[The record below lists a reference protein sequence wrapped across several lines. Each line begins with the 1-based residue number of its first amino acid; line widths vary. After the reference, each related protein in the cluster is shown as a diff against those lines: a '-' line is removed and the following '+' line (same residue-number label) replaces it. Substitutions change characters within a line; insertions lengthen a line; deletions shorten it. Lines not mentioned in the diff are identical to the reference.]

1 VYNFLGENEI
11 KKSGKKEKSLIQ
23 LFDILFELINY
34 IYEYHFNLKEL
45 NDDKYDIFNFNY
57 WKQYFSWNNKIKSLK
72 VQI

>member
-1 VYNFLGENEI
+1 MYNFLGENEI

-57 WKQYFSWNNKIKSLK
+57 
-72 VQI
+72 